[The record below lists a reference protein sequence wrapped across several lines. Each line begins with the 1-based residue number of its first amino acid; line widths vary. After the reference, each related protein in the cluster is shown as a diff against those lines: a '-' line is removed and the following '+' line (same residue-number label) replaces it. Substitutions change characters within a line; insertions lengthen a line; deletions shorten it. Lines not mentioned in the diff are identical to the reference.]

1 MSSELF
7 QSELASSTARWR
19 AKVADILLNLTSAGR
34 RSHKVDAGHEPGA
47 LARVS
52 SVHRRGIS
60 SLVVGRFARTMVA
73 RASGGS
79 AALTRLWP
87 GRTDRLIIAPHDLRT
102 ADATRAAEIYA
113 GRFVFAG
120 KIVTSHGRS
129 IFDIEPPSDDWEAA
143 LFGFGWLRHLR
154 AADTAITRAN
164 ARSLVD
170 DWLGNM
176 ARHRPVGRRPEV
188 TARRVISLLSQAPL
202 VLSDTDG
209 KFYRRYLRGLT
220 REIRALRHAL
230 LDVSDGVPRLQ
241 VTIALCYAALCLA
254 NQARNIRGA
263 TKRLSEELQRQ
274 ILPDGGHVSR
284 NPGALI
290 ELLIDLLPLRQT
302 FAARNI
308 APPPALLNAIDRMM
322 PMLRFFRH
330 GDGAIALFN
339 GMSATPSDLLAT
351 LLAYDDSHGTP
362 MASMPHSG
370 YQRIDAGSTLVIVDA
385 GSPPPPN
392 VSQDAHAGCLSFE
405 LSSGPSR
412 IVINCGMPGTNRES
426 WRAFARST
434 PAHSTV
440 TCHDTSSCSFVE
452 RSAMKKLLQ
461 GAPIVSG
468 PSRVENRR
476 EEVANGVLLTTSH
489 DGYRDRFGVLHQR
502 VIMVKHDGSRVDGE
516 DTLEPAQGGRHRAAQ
531 ADYALRFHLHP
542 QVKASRLGD
551 AKGVMLVLP
560 NREVWT
566 FEAADDKVD
575 LEESVFLAGNDGP
588 RRSTQI
594 VIRQNSIEAPSVRW
608 SFVRSNSSPQATSA
622 RRAAR
627 REPELPL

>member
-1 MSSELF
+1 MSAELF
-7 QSELASSTARWR
+7 QSKLHRTGKLSDVLHDL
-19 AKVADILLNLTSAGR
+19 KSAVR
-34 RSHKVDAGHEPGA
+34 RGQQGDAYHGPGA
-47 LARVS
+47 VARVS
-52 SVHRRGIS
+52 AAHRRRIS
-60 SLVVGRFARTMVA
+60 ALVMGRFARTVMA
-73 RASGGS
+73 RASSGS
-79 AALTRLWP
+79 VAVTRLWP

-120 KIVTSHGRS
+120 KIVTCHGRS
-129 IFDIEPPSDDWEAA
+129 IFELEPPSDDWEAA
-143 LFGFGWLRHLR
+143 LYGFGWLRHLR

-170 DWLGNM
+170 EWLSNM
-176 ARHRPVGRRPEV
+176 ARTGAVGRRPDV
-188 TARRVISLLSQAPL
+188 LARRVISLLSQAPL

-209 KFYRRYLRGLT
+209 RFYRRYLRSLT
-220 REIRALRHAL
+220 REIRALRYTL
-230 LDVSDGVPRLQ
+230 LDVQDGVPRLQ
-241 VTIALCYAALCLA
+241 VLIALCYASLCLA
-254 NQARNIRGA
+254 NQARQIKTA
-263 TKRLSEELQRQ
+263 TKKLSEELQRQ
-274 ILPDGGHVSR
+274 ILPDGGHISR

-330 GDGAIALFN
+330 GDGNFALFN

-362 MASMPHSG
+362 LASMPHSG
-370 YQRIDAGSTLVIVDA
+370 YQRVDAGTTLVIADA
-385 GSPPPPN
+385 GVPPPAS
-392 VSQDAHAGCLSFE
+392 VSQEAHAGCLSFE
-405 LSSGPSR
+405 LSSGPCR
-412 IVINCGMPGTNRES
+412 IVINCGMPTTNRET
-426 WRAFARST
+426 WRGFARST
-434 PAHSTV
+434 AAHSTV

-452 RSAMKKLLQ
+452 RSAMKRFLH
-461 GAPIVSG
+461 GAPILSG
-468 PSRVENRR
+468 PRQVENRR
-476 EEVANGVLLTTSH
+476 EEVAGGVLLTTSH

-502 VIMVKHDGSRVDGE
+502 VVMVKHDGSRVDGE
-516 DTLEPAQGGRHRAAQ
+516 DTLTPAQGGRHRAAH
-531 ADYALRFHLHP
+531 ADYAVRFHLHP
-542 QVKASRLGD
+542 SIKASRLND
-551 AKGVMLVLP
+551 ARGVMLVLP

-575 LEESVFLAGNDGP
+575 LEETVFLAGNDGP

-594 VIRQNSIEAPSVRW
+594 VIRQNSIEAPNIRW
-608 SFVRSNSSPQATSA
+608 SFIRSNASPQATSA